1 MSYLSIVKP
10 HPTFVVL
17 GDSAAYG
24 TGDEV
29 QTGVFRGWAGFL
41 SENFQEGCDYF
52 NFSRPGAK
60 SSEVAQVQLEKAL
73 KLNPDIC
80 AVIVGGNDLLRNGF
94 DPILLHEN
102 LQYICRNLLTIGSEI
117 IMVELHDPLQL
128 LKLPKLLGRV
138 LNKRVNAVNAV
149 YRKIALEFELIS
161 VKTRNIED
169 VHNLR
174 NWHIDRMHPGP
185 AGHFMLARNIAEQLR
200 RRGWAISIPAK
211 FEVNIKSRSEKI
223 KWMLRNGTPWFLKRS
238 VDLLPA
244 AAILMVIESIKLLI
258 EKVKPAMVKSEL
270 SFLYQIESDPERIE
284 LLLAS

>member
-1 MSYLSIVKP
+1 MNLELVKP

-24 TGDEV
+24 TGDEI

-60 SSEVAQVQLEKAL
+60 SCEVAEIQLEKAL
-73 KLNPDIC
+73 MLNPDIC

-94 DPILLHEN
+94 NPILLHEN
-102 LQYICRNLLTIGSEI
+102 LQYICRNLLAIGSEI
-117 IMVELHDPLQL
+117 VMVELHDPLQL

-149 YRKIALEFELIS
+149 YRKIALEFEIVS
-161 VKTRNIED
+161 VKTRSIED

-200 RRGWAISIPAK
+200 KRGWAISIPAK
-211 FEVNIKSRSEKI
+211 LEINVESRAEKI

-244 AAILMVIESIKLLI
+244 AAILILIEAIKVVI
-258 EKVKPAMVKSEL
+258 EKVKPAKVKSEL
-270 SFLYQIESDPERIE
+270 SFLYQIESDPERIQ